1 MNIKVDGKEIELE
14 YSFNSFKYME
24 DFNVL
29 ELQEIESKPFKVLK
43 IVSQLLF
50 GAMNHNPKAFY
61 SFEQVDAVVEQI
73 SMDGMLTD
81 SITELV
87 ALLEASDFFK
97 ALQGSTQK

>member
-1 MNIKVDGKEIELE
+1 
-14 YSFNSFKYME
+14 ME

-29 ELQEIESKPFKVLK
+29 ELQEIESKPDKVLK
-43 IVSQLLF
+43 IISQLLF
-50 GAMNHNPKAFY
+50 GAMNQHPKAFY